1 MLRRRNFWVLLLSD
15 AVLIVLAHYLSY
27 WARFEGRVP
36 PDQLAVCLWAL
47 TWLLPLKLFLL
58 GFFDLYKGIWR
69 YTSLHDLLNL
79 VKACAAAT
87 VLSLVAIG
95 IFIQFQGVSRGV
107 FFMDFCLTLL
117 LLGGLRVGIRV
128 FFARE
133 SGPIRFMVSP
143 REKCEVKKVLI
154 IGAGSMGEKL
164 IREIRENPKLR
175 LDVVG
180 LIDDDPAKMKQTIH
194 GVPVLGDVA
203 ALGEAARK
211 HGVQELII
219 AIALI
224 SGFQMRRI
232 VAFCEA
238 TGLPFKTM
246 PAMGDLVEGKISAI
260 RQVRYEDL
268 LGREPVDLNIEEIGQ
283 YLTGKRVMVTG
294 GAGSIGSELCRQI
307 RRFNPETLAIADRN
321 ESGLYELNLA
331 LKEGYP
337 DLRTVEALCAVQ
349 NEELMER
356 VFEKLRPEVIFHAA
370 AYKHVPMMELNPWEA
385 VFNNIV
391 GVNNIL
397 RLCRKHDVGRC
408 VLVSTDK
415 AVRPTNVMGA
425 SKRVGEI
432 LMQAHASGNG
442 VPIRTKFMA
451 VRFGNVVGS
460 AGSVIPLF
468 QKQIERG
475 GPVTVTHPDVTRF
488 FMTIP
493 EACSLILQAGAL
505 GRGGE
510 IFVLKMGVP
519 VKIADMAR
527 DIITLHG
534 LKPEE
539 DIEIKYIGLRP
550 GEKLYEELITGGED
564 VAETRHSDI
573 MVINSHLSRSLGDL
587 NGSVDALIDAARS
600 GDASNIKKCL
610 KKIVPEYVPAK

>member
-1 MLRRRNFWVLLLSD
+1 MDASLIALAHLLS
-15 AVLIVLAHYLSY
+15 YS
-27 WARFEGRVP
+27 ARFENSIP
-36 PDQLAVCLWAL
+36 PEQLVVCLW
-47 TWLLPLKLFLL
+47 TIGWLMPLKLVLL
-58 GFFDLYKGIWR
+58 WIFDLYKGIWR
-69 YTSLHDLLNL
+69 YTSLHDILNL
-79 VKACAAAT
+79 VKACTVAT
-87 VLSLVAIG
+87 VIAVVSVGVFLR
-95 IFIQFQGVSRGV
+95 FQGISRGV
-107 FFMDFCLTLL
+107 FLIDYCLSLM
-117 LLGGLRVGIRV
+117 LLGGLRVGIRL

-133 SGPIRFMVSP
+133 SGPIRFS
-143 REKCEVKKVLI
+143 RGSGERCEVKKILI
-154 IGAGSMGEKL
+154 IGAGSLGEKF
-164 IREIRENPKLR
+164 IREIRENRKLHY
-175 LDVVG
+175 DVVG
-180 LIDDDPAKMKQTIH
+180 LIDDDPGKMKQTIH
-194 GVPVLGDVA
+194 GVPVLGGVSS
-203 ALGEAARK
+203 LGEIAK
-211 HGVQELII
+211 KNGVQELII
-219 AIALI
+219 AIAYL

-232 VAFCEA
+232 VNFCEA

-246 PAMGDLVEGKISAI
+246 PDMADLVEGRISAI

-268 LGREPVDLNIEEIGQ
+268 LGREPINLNIEEIGE

-294 GAGSIGSELCRQI
+294 GAGSIGSELCKQI
-307 RRFNPETLAIADRN
+307 CRFKPEALIIADRN

-331 LKEGYP
+331 LRERHPG
-337 DLRTVEALCAVQ
+337 LQTVEALCAVQ

-356 VFEKLRPEVIFHAA
+356 VFEKVRPQVVFHAA

-397 RLCRKHDVGRC
+397 RLCPRHGVRRC

-425 SKRVGEI
+425 SKRVGEV
-432 LMQAHASGNG
+432 LMQAYASPNG
-442 VPIRTKFMA
+442 VPIKTKFMA

-475 GPVTVTHPDVTRF
+475 GPVTVTHPEVTRF

-505 GRGGE
+505 GTGGE

-534 LKPEE
+534 LKPDE
-539 DIEIKYIGLRP
+539 DIEIKFIGLRP

-564 VAETRHSDI
+564 VMETRHSDI
-573 MVINSHLSRSLGDL
+573 MVLNTHRPLSLADL
-587 NGSVDALIDAARS
+587 NGSVDALVQAAKS
-600 GDASNIKKCL
+600 GDCGSIKNCL
-610 KKIVPEYVPAK
+610 KNIVPEYAPSQ